1 MPIRNTNIHL
11 KKLMCQSSL
20 INSVSFLF
28 CEFNRVASWNEGKTI
43 ILERSSFQIQ
53 K

>member
-1 MPIRNTNIHL
+1 MPIGNTNIHE
-11 KKLMCQSSL
+11 K
-20 INSVSFLF
+20 INMSEFINKQCFISV

-43 ILERSSFQIQ
+43 ILERSSFEIT